1 MKEEKEAAVMLEEQ
15 VITRSRPILP
25 VFGKQIQEVK
35 QAGQQKWY
43 VSRLNLHNENVE
55 IKM

>member
-35 QAGQQKWY
+35 QAGQQK
-43 VSRLNLHNENVE
+43 
-55 IKM
+55 